1 MRWRGAPIL
10 GRVPFL
16 RSGGIS
22 HGSLSANSS
31 ALDCA
36 AIGSTPAR
44 SCARRSVPNVVAAVP
59 HRRESSETRV
69 KIKGNKSGAGKEP
82 PLTERA
88 QVMLPAAASV
98 STPPRTH
105 LHKHG
110 TRVAD
115 GGGPS
120 CRFRRCAPRTGN
132 LWTLRY
138 PSWPGRSPKNTFN
151 LTSNSQQTEPPS
163 MKPRTRRRVAAA
175 PYSSARHRGGAA
187 AEQTSPALARCGR
200 FCNRFR
206 CRCLSDWRSQTAGEA
221 RFSTPLL
228 CSARKPG
235 VERREVGALFA
246 SARRQNVL
254 GAQAK
259 STWRRGSLGPTR
271 SRRPSEGV
279 SRAREGKKKEKTKA
293 PRAENPTGRKENIRF
308 SLAKRARRC
317 CPRTVR
323 EAADCSDRGESTG
336 VLAGTRRHAVA

>member
-1 MRWRGAPIL
+1 
-10 GRVPFL
+10 
-16 RSGGIS
+16 
-22 HGSLSANSS
+22 
-31 ALDCA
+31 
-36 AIGSTPAR
+36 
-44 SCARRSVPNVVAAVP
+44 
-59 HRRESSETRV
+59 
-69 KIKGNKSGAGKEP
+69 
-82 PLTERA
+82 
-88 QVMLPAAASV
+88 MLPAAASV

-138 PSWPGRSPKNTFN
+138 PSWPGRSPQNTFN

-206 CRCLSDWRSQTAGEA
+206 YRWLSDWRAQTAGEA

-235 VERREVGALFA
+235 VGRREVSALFA

-271 SRRPSEGV
+271 SRRPSEGGEP
-279 SRAREGKKKEKTKA
+279 RARGKKKEKTKA